1 MPTRKIIL
9 FFILAVTLAAAGAR
23 AQSPSRPDSLHEI
36 ILPHARFD
44 SIMVYAAINGKDTIP
59 WISLPELLVMDKM
72 PRYLRRRLEQWTRLR
87 NAVYLTYPYAK
98 AAATVLKDVN
108 AHLAAI
114 QGKKERKIYLAE
126 KEKELKAQFGN
137 KLEDL
142 SIYQGKILMKLIYR
156 QTGSNCYD
164 IIKELKGGFNAR
176 LWQTVAFFFG
186 GNLKTSYD
194 RQEDADIEVI
204 VEEIDRG
211 NYYYY

>member
-1 MPTRKIIL
+1 MPVKKTI
-9 FFILAVTLAAAGAR
+9 FFLLLVTAFATVAAR
-23 AQSPSRPDSLHEI
+23 AQSPVRKDSAREI

-44 SIMVYAAINGKDTIP
+44 SIMVYAAINGRDTIP
-59 WISLPELLVMDKM
+59 WISLPELTVLDKM
-72 PRYLRRRLEQWTRLR
+72 PRYLRRRLEEWTRLR

-98 AAATVLKDVN
+98 AAAVVLRDVN
-108 AHLAAI
+108 AHLATI

-126 KEKELKAQFGN
+126 KEKELKAQFGS
-137 KLEDL
+137 KLQDL

-164 IIKELKGGFNAR
+164 IIRELKGGFNAR

-186 GNLKTSYD
+186 GNLKTAYD